1 MKCKCCNKELT
12 EEKFILNTRGK
23 RYLDECKSC
32 VYGKYDYKT
41 LTNDIETGF
50 EDLLR
55 KMDVPYIS
63 NVYNSCSSI
72 GGYMRIINSLPQ
84 YKGIRF
90 KNSVF
95 SSGGDIVMRSEITDG
110 INKSTISYRNDGVI
124 DFKVQKVDIIEILDE
139 EIDHLIRKFKQAR
152 EENNIGTF
160 KNLFLAFKEVYN
172 MRKEELEDDWKL
184 MYSEYSTGGRI
195 DNTGRYIK
203 KQVAIWQQNSKGQVR
218 NHKVWNV
225 EEKDS
230 FAENIRQHGIEVA
243 KEQIDATNN
252 ANKDNSVISYGTIE
266 ISDEDVKKITKEIE
280 EELKTNKGTVRI

>member
-1 MKCKCCNKELT
+1 MKCKSCNKILP

-55 KMDVPYIS
+55 KMDVPYIA

-72 GGYMRIINSLPQ
+72 GGYMRIILSMPQ
-84 YKGIRF
+84 YKGLRF
-90 KNSVF
+90 KDSVF
-95 SSGGDIVMRSEITDG
+95 SCNDHIEMRSEITDD

-195 DNTGRYIK
+195 DNTGSYIK

-230 FAENIRQHGIEVA
+230 FAENIREHGIEVA
-243 KEQIDATNN
+243 KEQIDAINN

-280 EELKTNKGTVRI
+280 EELKTNKGTVWI